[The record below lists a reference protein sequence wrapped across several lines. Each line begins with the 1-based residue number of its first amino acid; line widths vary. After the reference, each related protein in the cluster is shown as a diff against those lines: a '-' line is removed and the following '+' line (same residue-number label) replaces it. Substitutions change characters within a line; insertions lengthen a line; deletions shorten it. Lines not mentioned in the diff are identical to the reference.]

1 MGGWVT
7 CPTYHSPVLVSKPK
21 AQGQEQQRRGG
32 VASASLRSHRSP
44 NSQALAPHFMEPRSR
59 AGGVY
64 EGRGCVELRNKKKVI
79 SILQSHWLSAG
90 PALHTPA
97 PLGCPGLAG
106 FCRVCSCRGRCCA
119 SVPGW
124 RAPSE
129 PRAGNREPGSRE
141 PRASCRQRCC
151 RGHLGRFPSYEH
163 RGRRPVVSAPSPAR
177 WGAGQTVLFYFG
189 RKGRV
194 RRELLPR
201 PGSLLSVSQLRPG
214 LWKMTLCSALRIA
227 AATARGGIRK

>member
-106 FCRVCSCRGRCCA
+106 FCTVCSCRGRCCA
-119 SVPGW
+119 SVPGG

-141 PRASCRQRCC
+141 PRAESQLPAEVLPRASGSISVLRT
-151 RGHLGRFPSYEH
+151 P
-163 RGRRPVVSAPSPAR
+163 RPAPSGFCAKPGPVGSGSDSFILFWKKGTSPA
-177 WGAGQTVLFYFG
+177 
-189 RKGRV
+189 
-194 RRELLPR
+194 
-201 PGSLLSVSQLRPG
+201 
-214 LWKMTLCSALRIA
+214 
-227 AATARGGIRK
+227 